1 MTLVGSDG
9 GRGAEDQPLVVVMG
23 VSGSGKSTVGE
34 ALARR
39 LGVPFAEGDD
49 FHDADNLAKMS
60 TGVPLDDADR
70 WPWLAAIGAW
80 LANHV
85 ETGGVV
91 TCSALR
97 RQYRDVL
104 RQRAPAA
111 FFAQLDGEA
120 DVIRRRMRQRRGH
133 FMPPDLLRSQL
144 QALQPL
150 GPDEAGVV
158 ADLAQ
163 PVDQIV
169 EQVTGALAG
178 LRQGRA

>member
-1 MTLVGSDG
+1 MTLAGSDG
-9 GRGAEDQPLVVVMG
+9 SRGVDDLPLVVVMG

-39 LGVPFAEGDD
+39 LSVPFAEGDD
-49 FHDADNLAKMS
+49 FHDADNLAKMT

-70 WPWLAAIGAW
+70 WPWLAAIAAW
-80 LANHV
+80 LANHAQ
-85 ETGGVV
+85 TGGVV

-97 RQYRDVL
+97 RQYRDVI
-104 RQRAPAA
+104 RRRAPAA
-111 FFAQLDGEA
+111 FFVHLSGDAG
-120 DVIRRRMRQRRGH
+120 VVRRRMQERRSH

-150 GPDEAGVV
+150 ESDEAGVV
-158 ADLAQ
+158 ADLAR

-169 EQVTGALAG
+169 EQVVGALAG
-178 LRQGRA
+178 SRQGRA